1 MAGRHPEYLRADIR
15 SKGKTLARLA
25 HDAGVSASAVRMALR
40 FGCPVGEKAI
50 AEFLDKDPRELWP
63 NRYRD
68 PTPARARI
76 LNTYL
81 NRPKSAGHRQKRKVA

>member
-15 SKGKTLARLA
+15 SKGKTLAQLA
-25 HDAGVSASAVRMALR
+25 HDASVSESAVRMALR
-40 FGCPVGEKAI
+40 FGCPAGEKAI

-63 NRYRD
+63 DRYRD

-76 LNTYL
+76 LNRYL
-81 NRPKSAGHRQKRKVA
+81 NRQKPAGHRQKGKAA